1 MQNFEIEFYE
11 LPDGQIPVQ
20 QFLSSLDLQM
30 RAKAIKT
37 IQLLENNGNELR
49 EPYSKHVENGIFELR
64 IKHGTDISRILHF
77 FVIDKKIILTNG
89 FMKKTSKTPKA
100 EIDKAHKFK
109 DDYINNANNINGSN
123 KAK

>member
-20 QFLSSLDLQM
+20 QFLSSLDLKM

-64 IKHGTDISRILHF
+64 IKHGTDISRILYF

-89 FMKKTSKTPKA
+89 FMKKTSKTPKT

-109 DDYINNANNINGSN
+109 DDYINNA
-123 KAK
+123 K